1 MPAGEAAS
9 GGLAVNL
16 AKKDDARKRQL
27 LPETDLCMS
36 AAMKTLLCF
45 MLCVAGL
52 AAADV
57 KILKDTKLVLL
68 NGLVT
73 LKAGTVVQLVSN
85 DGETLA
91 VTFRNMAGTI
101 PTKDSD
107 QKPSSPV
114 AQREASKDKPAPA
127 AKTAAKPAAP
137 QTAAKPAPAPAAAG
151 PREPTTNY
159 GKMVQKAKE
168 SEAKHTEKVVSPVDD
183 ILK

>member
-1 MPAGEAAS
+1 
-9 GGLAVNL
+9 
-16 AKKDDARKRQL
+16 
-27 LPETDLCMS
+27 
-36 AAMKTLLCF
+36 MKTFLCF
-45 MLCVAGL
+45 MLCVAGI

-57 KILKDTKLVLL
+57 KILKDTKLVLP

-107 QKPSSPV
+107 QKPTSPV
-114 AQREASKDKPAPA
+114 AQREAPKDKPAPA
-127 AKTAAKPAAP
+127 AKTAAK
-137 QTAAKPAPAPAAAG
+137 PAAAG

-168 SEAKHTEKVVSPVDD
+168 SEAKHNEKVVSPVDD